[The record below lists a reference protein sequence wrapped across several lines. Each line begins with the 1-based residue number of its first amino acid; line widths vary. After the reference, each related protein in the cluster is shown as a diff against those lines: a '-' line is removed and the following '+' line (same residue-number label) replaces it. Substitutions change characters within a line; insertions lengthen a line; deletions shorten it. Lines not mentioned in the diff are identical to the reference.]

1 MGTDHS
7 CGPLGF
13 ILLIN
18 KSYLVYGY
26 LIFMCGLRFNS
37 IRVWFASESRSP
49 SSIRSQDFGSIQACD
64 CIQKRSWSIKYLVI
78 FSIEACWHYCISF
91 LFSLSFSFFLIF
103 CHHSQIPCMHM
114 FMLLFIYT
122 VHSIIHRLWGNL
134 ISFFFFFPSF
144 QP

>member
-26 LIFMCGLRFNS
+26 LIFMCGLSFNS

-49 SSIRSQDFGSIQACD
+49 SSIRSQDFGSIQVCD

-78 FSIEACWHYCISF
+78 FSIEVCWHYCISF
-91 LFSLSFSFFLIF
+91 LFSLSLFLSFWYFVTIHKYRACTCSCYCSSTLF
-103 CHHSQIPCMHM
+103 TV
-114 FMLLFIYT
+114 LFIDCGE
-122 VHSIIHRLWGNL
+122 IW
-134 ISFFFFFPSF
+134 FPFFFFPSF